1 MTREEIKQVK
11 MTNQEAIEILRDTPI
26 DLRSPRED
34 DIHTLYAKAQMMAIE
49 ALQERPKGRW
59 IDTGYKNSTG
69 NIYKCSNCEGF
80 HNPNEEDIKL
90 NRVKE
95 KPNFCPNCGASMGE
109 SEQE

>member
-34 DIHTLYAKAQMMAIE
+34 DIHTLCAKAQMMAIE

-59 IDTGYKNSTG
+59 IRKTRFMGD
-69 NIYKCSNCEGF
+69 CSECG
-80 HNPNEEDIKL
+80 ITASISC
-90 NRVKE
+90 
-95 KPNFCPNCGASMGE
+95 NFCPCCGADMRE
-109 SEQE
+109 SD

>member
-49 ALQERPKGRW
+49 AL
-59 IDTGYKNSTG
+59 
-69 NIYKCSNCEGF
+69 
-80 HNPNEEDIKL
+80 KL
-90 NRVKE
+90 TSVKE
-95 KPNFCPNCGASMGE
+95 CSTCSDKGCCAIFDNFNIDYCSDYRGG
-109 SEQE
+109 QE

>member
-59 IDTGYKNSTG
+59 IKDIGIRIDVHTGERWEE
-69 NIYKCSNCEGF
+69 IYYNCSKCDYAS
-80 HNPNEEDIKL
+80 DWL
-90 NRVKE
+90 SS
-95 KPNFCPNCGASMGE
+95 FCPNCGADMR
-109 SEQE
+109 